1 MDFRNSLF
9 IILIFNNQ
17 ASLKLLWTGLR
28 FTKLDYHTFFLVVF
42 FHCKTA
48 NKWFDSRVVAL
59 VIPPLKPKVL
69 PEQSLSFSIWI
80 WTFGAAT
87 TQAHPFDQVH
97 IGGWSDAWTGNG
109 DVRAG
114 TGSHVTGRRVVPWKR
129 KNKYLVLTFG
139 MFVVYFD
146 QWMCASHAVRWSKLS
161 FRLENKC
168 FHLFPSQ
175 TEKR

>member
-87 TQAHPFDQVH
+87 TQAHPFDQVD

-109 DVRAG
+109 DVRTG
-114 TGSHVTGRRVVPWKR
+114 TGSHVTGCCVFWQV
-129 KNKYLVLTFG
+129 NVCVATHLLVKIIFFG
-139 MFVVYFD
+139 F
-146 QWMCASHAVRWSKLS
+146 QLS
-161 FRLENKC
+161 FFIFFLHKQKKEKKKC
-168 FHLFPSQ
+168 KKILI
-175 TEKR
+175 KRGSNPI